1 MNLVKAVVLVV
12 VGAILGFSFS
22 LIGKVKNEETIE
34 TNKVITPEAYLPNT
48 TSASRIPP
56 VINMQK
62 AVVKND
68 LVLIHNQTKNRV
80 KEDKMINQDHF
91 DLTNRNSDLIE
102 KNIILNNKY
111 YKLKR
116 KTNLLEQQLNEL
128 DGSKATNDEMEAFA
142 PEPFKSYLSSFR
154 GKTRNDIFDF
164 HNKEDDLDWG
174 YDIKNSISDFVLTHY
189 DGTGIEL
196 ISVICKQPYCE
207 ILVIEKEEDAW
218 KNIMKDMTLQSWW
231 KFSSTTS
238 SSNNLSIYIFLSQ

>member
-1 MNLVKAVVLVV
+1 MSIVKGIGLLII
-12 VGAILGFSFS
+12 GAIFGYGLSYTGNAKQQVVSISEEQVSKQILTVQAATEIKAPTERINHDEIDVIDKGKKNYKKNIS
-22 LIGKVKNEETIE
+22 LLDEEDQKQALMD
-34 TNKVITPEAYLPNT
+34 NYFKLQNKYHKSQRKVISL
-48 TSASRIPP
+48 
-56 VINMQK
+56 Q
-62 AVVKND
+62 
-68 LVLIHNQTKNRV
+68 NQ
-80 KEDKMINQDHF
+80 
-91 DLTNRNSDLIE
+91 LG
-102 KNIILNNKY
+102 
-111 YKLKR
+111 
-116 KTNLLEQQLNEL
+116 EL
-128 DGSKATNDEMEAFA
+128 DGSDATDEEMENLV

-189 DGTGIEL
+189 DGTAIEL

-218 KNIMKDMTLQSWW
+218 KNIMKDMTQQSWW